1 MTFQPFGIFRRAFLF
16 FLNYFS
22 LKEGFWIKITYIII
36 YIQHIILNKGKAGDE
51 RTSAIFSKALMELFQ
66 DIYNLK

>member
-1 MTFQPFGIFRRAFLF
+1 LLKGF
-16 FLNYFS
+16 FVFINYFS
-22 LKEGFWIKITYIII
+22 EKEGFWIKIAYIII
-36 YIQHIILNKGKAGDE
+36 YIQHIILYKGKAGDE